1 MKTLPAHL
9 ERIGTDLERAGR
21 MLATERSRRRRRI
34 QLLALVAATAAIA
47 TGAGL
52 AASGVDLVGW
62 LRSDD
67 PSQASYFVE
76 TGERYDGP
84 AAEMLGCEIAAGEP
98 YPCREGAGGRRYELL
113 TRVEP
118 AERVS
123 REAFHEGIDDAERR
137 GLVTGAEAER
147 IHADIDAAGD
157 DFFERLELFSGIR
170 GIGVG
175 VGDSRG
181 PLVPPRG
188 VPMLVTCEPAAGAW
202 TCRNLAGAI
211 GVPVGAPIYSLVMT
225 NDWVRAP
232 ESVESVEEPTVEAI
246 WGRELTPPEV
256 RLLWVMLEPAVGA
269 GGSGEV
275 GTAGETVEATTER
288 P

>member
-1 MKTLPAHL
+1 MKTLPDHL
-9 ERIGTDLERAGR
+9 EGIGTDLERAGR
-21 MLATERSRRRRRI
+21 MLAAERRRRRRRI
-34 QLLALVAATAAIA
+34 QLLTAVAATAVIA

-62 LRSDD
+62 LRNED
-67 PSQASYFVE
+67 PSQASYFVD
-76 TGERYDGP
+76 TTERYDGP
-84 AAEMLGCEIAAGEP
+84 APEALGCEIDANEP
-98 YPCREGAGGRRYELL
+98 YACREGAGERRYELL

-118 AERVS
+118 AWQVS
-123 REAFHEGIDDAERR
+123 REALHEGTGDAERR
-137 GLVTGAEAER
+137 GLVSSVEAEQ

-157 DFFERLELFSGIR
+157 DFFERLEFFSGIHE
-170 GIGVG
+170 ISVG

-202 TCRNLAGAI
+202 SCHNLAGAI
-211 GVPVGAPIYSLVMT
+211 GVPVGAPIYTLVMT

-232 ESVESVEEPTVEAI
+232 DSVESVQEPTVDAI
-246 WGRELTPPEV
+246 WGRDLTPPEM
-256 RLLWVMLEPAVGA
+256 RLLWFMLEPAESA
-269 GGSGEV
+269 GGASESGSVTE
-275 GTAGETVEATTER
+275 TATATT

>member
-21 MLATERSRRRRRI
+21 MLAAERRRRRRRI
-34 QLLALVAATAAIA
+34 QLLTVVAATAVIA

-62 LRSDD
+62 LRSND

-76 TGERYDGP
+76 TGEHYDGP
-84 AAEMLGCEIAAGEP
+84 AADALGCEIDAGEP
-98 YPCREGAGGRRYELL
+98 YPCREGAGERRYELL

-118 AERVS
+118 AGQVS
-123 REAFHEGIDDAERR
+123 REAFHEGIDDAEHR
-137 GLVTGAEAER
+137 GLVSGVEAEQ

-157 DFFERLELFSGIR
+157 DFFERLEFFSRIR

-181 PLVPPRG
+181 PLAPPQG
-188 VPMLVTCEPAAGAW
+188 VPMLVTCEPAGGAW
-202 TCRNLAGAI
+202 TCRNLAGSI

-232 ESVESVEEPTVEAI
+232 ESVESVQEPTVRAI
-246 WGRELTPPEV
+246 WGRELTPPET
-256 RLLWVMLEPAVGA
+256 RLLWAMLEPAEGGGGA
-269 GGSGEV
+269 SESGSVSE
-275 GTAGETVEATTER
+275 TATATT